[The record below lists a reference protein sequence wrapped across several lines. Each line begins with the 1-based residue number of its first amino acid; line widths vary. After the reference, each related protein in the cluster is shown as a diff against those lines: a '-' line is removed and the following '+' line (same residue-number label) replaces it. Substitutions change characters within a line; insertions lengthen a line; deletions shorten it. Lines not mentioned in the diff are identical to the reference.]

1 MALLC
6 VNGLKECDGC
16 MRCDE
21 DEAQKQGEETADD
34 EVTELF

>member
-16 MRCDE
+16 MRCVE
-21 DEAQKQGEETADD
+21 DEAQQGEETADD